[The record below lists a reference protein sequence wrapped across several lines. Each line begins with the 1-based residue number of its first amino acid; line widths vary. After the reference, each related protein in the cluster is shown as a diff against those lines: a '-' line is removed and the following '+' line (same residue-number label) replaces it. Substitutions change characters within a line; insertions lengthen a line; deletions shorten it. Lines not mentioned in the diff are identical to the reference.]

1 LLGVI
6 QSIVTPFGASLLC
19 QPRCGMRTRSPAHRR
34 QVVAPCGSST
44 VDSVSPARTW
54 SSSSALWS
62 SQGGRPEKLVTPHVQ
77 PWNRMCRSRLAV
89 LRSHWQVSAYHSL
102 HGLRAQ
108 IVEHPVWFLLCRRRH
123 LLIEKIAVAGEK
135 LRSSRPKNFACPRV
149 KFRRPPGE
157 NDHKPVGITN
167 PGSGPNIER

>member
-1 LLGVI
+1 MAAAFAGRHPEHCHSFWSVVAMPTTLRDEDH
-6 QSIVTPFGASLLC
+6 VTRA
-19 QPRCGMRTRSPAHRR
+19 QAT
-34 QVVAPCGSST
+34 VVAPCGSST

-62 SQGGRPEKLVTPHVQ
+62 SQGGRPEKLVIPHMQ

-108 IVEHPVWFLLCRRRH
+108 IVDHPVWFLLCRRRH
-123 LLIEKIAVAGEK
+123 LLIDKIAVAGEK

-149 KFRRPPGE
+149 KFRRPARRERPQARR
-157 NDHKPVGITN
+157 DHESRI
-167 PGSGPNIER
+167 GP